1 MEKQEMRNGRINVK
15 IFNIITALFLAF
27 SLTLPVHA
35 MTEIESAGINT
46 SMDTNKDCSINIIN
60 WEYAGTTFHLY
71 KIADLNDDMQFE
83 YTTAYKDVAKDIDIS
98 LENETELTADKWMK
112 DANQLLNVIEK
123 NDIKPDASINTSKQL
138 TFDNLDF
145 GLYLLKGD
153 PIKIG
158 NKTVTSQ
165 PCLIS
170 IPNRTLVTDPWNYDI
185 KTEVKQ
191 ADPTYEYTP
200 TPAPSTTPVPT
211 ETPKSS
217 TSTDTS
223 DPYNLKFYAS
233 VIAADV
239 LVIALILFIR
249 SKKTSKES

>member
-1 MEKQEMRNGRINVK
+1 MRNGRINVK

-35 MTEIESAGINT
+35 MTEIESAGIDT
-46 SMDTNKDCSINIIN
+46 SKKGSITIIN
-60 WEYAGTTFHLY
+60 WEYDGTNFNLY
-71 KIADLNDDMQFE
+71 KIADLNDDMQFQ
-83 YTTAYKDVAKDIDIS
+83 YTDVYKDVAKDIDIS

-112 DANQLLNVIEK
+112 DANKLLNVIET
-123 NDIKPDASINTSKQL
+123 NNIKPDDSYTTKQNTL
-138 TFDNLDF
+138 TFNNLSF

-153 PIKIG
+153 SVKIG

-170 IPNRTLVTDPWNYDI
+170 VPNRVVVTDPWNYAI

-200 TPAPSTTPVPT
+200 TPAPSSTPVPT

>member
-35 MTEIESAGINT
+35 MTEIESAGIK
-46 SMDTNKDCSINIIN
+46 KDAAGSIQIIN
-60 WEYAGTTFHLY
+60 WEYDGTNFNLY

-83 YTTAYKDVAKDIDIS
+83 YTDTYKDVAKDIDIS

-112 DANQLLNVIEK
+112 DANKLLDVIEK
-123 NDIKPDASINTSKQL
+123 NDIKPDYSGKTYQNTYKFSSLSI
-138 TFDNLDF
+138 

-153 PIKIG
+153 KVKIG

-170 IPNRTLVTDPWNYDI
+170 VPNRVVVTDPWNYDI

-200 TPAPSTTPVPT
+200 TPAPSATPGPT

-239 LVIALILFIR
+239 LVIALILFVR

>member
-15 IFNIITALFLAF
+15 IFNIIAALFLAF

-35 MTEIESAGINT
+35 MTEIESAGIKRNIPG
-46 SMDTNKDCSINIIN
+46 SITVTK
-60 WEYAGTTFHLY
+60 WEYDGTTFRLY

-83 YTTAYKDVAKDIDIS
+83 YTATYKDVAKDIDIS
-98 LENETELTADKWMK
+98 LENETELTADKWMQ
-112 DANQLLNVIEK
+112 DANKLLDVIEK
-123 NDIKPDASINTSKQL
+123 NNIQPDYKTKTNNSSCV
-138 TFDNLDF
+138 FSNLPI

-153 PIKIG
+153 TVKIG

-170 IPNRTLVTDPWNYDI
+170 VPNRVVVTDDWNYTI
-185 KTEVKQ
+185 TTEVKQ

-200 TPAPSTTPVPT
+200 TPAPSSTPVPS
-211 ETPKSS
+211 ETPVSS
-217 TSTDTS
+217 TSTNTS

-249 SKKTSKES
+249 SKKTSKE